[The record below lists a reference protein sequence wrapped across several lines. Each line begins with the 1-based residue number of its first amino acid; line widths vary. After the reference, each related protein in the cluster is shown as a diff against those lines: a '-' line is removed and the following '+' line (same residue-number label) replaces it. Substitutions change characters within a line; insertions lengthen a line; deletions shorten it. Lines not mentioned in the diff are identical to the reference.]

1 MNSKDNKKISFKDAL
16 ERLEKEK
23 RIDRSQIL
31 DAIKV
36 SLENAYR
43 SYFIRQANIA
53 GDKFFAS
60 VLKKDKDFIKVIIDE
75 DTYESEIFLAKEVIP
90 DDLEIV
96 SPLTEIHMS
105 DAREIDENCEEG
117 DEVYVEA
124 PSDID
129 LGNIEVQNSKGLI
142 IQKLRELEKNSLFVE
157 YKNKEGKVVSGVVSR
172 KFKNNYNINLGHSD
186 AVLLDQDRIK
196 NEKLEIGETIKVY
209 VKEVEES
216 SKGPKIRVSRNDP
229 MLVVKLFEQEV
240 SEIRDG
246 LVEIKSIAR
255 EAGSRTK
262 IAVYSYDKDIDA
274 VGSFLG
280 VNSIRVNS
288 VVEELHGEKIDIVNW
303 DQDISNFV
311 ENALSPAKSII
322 IAADEDNKAALVVVP
337 DSQLSLAIGKEGQ
350 NARLAAKLTNY
361 KIDIKSET
369 QAVEQGI
376 YDRLGV
382 DYDRS
387 KYKVSQNTDTAKE
400 SEVTEENEEV
410 KE

>member
-1 MNSKDNKKISFKDAL
+1 MLIGVIL
-16 ERLEKEK
+16 LGRL
-23 RIDRSQIL
+23 
-31 DAIKV
+31 
-36 SLENAYR
+36 
-43 SYFIRQANIA
+43 
-53 GDKFFAS
+53 
-60 VLKKDKDFIKVIIDE
+60 
-75 DTYESEIFLAKEVIP
+75 FLAKEVIP

-387 KYKVSQNTDTAKE
+387 KYKVSPNTDTTKE

>member
-387 KYKVSQNTDTAKE
+387 KYKVSQNTDTTKE

>member
-387 KYKVSQNTDTAKE
+387 KYKVSPNTDSTKE

>member
-1 MNSKDNKKISFKDAL
+1 M
-16 ERLEKEK
+16 
-23 RIDRSQIL
+23 
-31 DAIKV
+31 
-36 SLENAYR
+36 
-43 SYFIRQANIA
+43 
-53 GDKFFAS
+53 
-60 VLKKDKDFIKVIIDE
+60 
-75 DTYESEIFLAKEVIP
+75 
-90 DDLEIV
+90 
-96 SPLTEIHMS
+96 
-105 DAREIDENCEEG
+105 
-117 DEVYVEA
+117 YVE
-124 PSDID
+124 
-129 LGNIEVQNSKGLI
+129 
-142 IQKLRELEKNSLFVE
+142 F
-157 YKNKEGKVVSGVVSR
+157 KNKEGTVVTGSVSR

-196 NEKLEIGETIKVY
+196 NEKLEIGESIKVY

-240 SEIRDG
+240 TEIKDG

-387 KYKVSQNTDTAKE
+387 KYKVNKT
-400 SEVTEENEEV
+400 VEENTEA
-410 KE
+410 

>member
-1 MNSKDNKKISFKDAL
+1 MNTKDSKKNSFKEIVETL
-16 ERLEKEK
+16 EREK
-23 RIDRSQIL
+23 RIDRSKIL
-31 DAIKV
+31 DAIRV
-36 SLENAYR
+36 SLEHAYKG
-43 SYFIRQANIA
+43 YFVRQANLA
-53 GDKFFAS
+53 GDKFFAN
-60 VLKKDKDFIKVIIDE
+60 VLEKDKNFIKVIIDE
-75 DTYESEIFLAKEVIP
+75 DSYESEIFLAKEVIG
-90 DDLEIV
+90 DDLEIIN
-96 SPLTEIHMS
+96 PLTEIHMS
-105 DAREIDENCEEG
+105 EAREIDENCEEG

-124 PSDID
+124 PHDIE
-129 LGNIEVQNSKGLI
+129 LGNIEVQNAKGILI
-142 IQKLRELEKNSLFVE
+142 QQIRELEKNSLFVE
-157 YKNKEGKVVSGVVSR
+157 FKKKEGTVVTGTVSR

-196 NEKLEIGETIKVY
+196 NEKLEIGESVKVY

-240 SEIRDG
+240 TEIKDG
-246 LVEIKSIAR
+246 LVEIKSIAS

-387 KYKVSQNTDTAKE
+387 KYKVNKT
-400 SEVTEENEEV
+400 VEENTEA
-410 KE
+410 